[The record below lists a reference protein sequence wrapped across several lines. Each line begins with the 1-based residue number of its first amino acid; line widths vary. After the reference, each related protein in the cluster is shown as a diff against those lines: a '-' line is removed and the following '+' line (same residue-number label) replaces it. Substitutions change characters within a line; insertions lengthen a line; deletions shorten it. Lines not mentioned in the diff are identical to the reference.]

1 MKSITLTQPLYDYLL
16 AHSLRETD
24 VQRSLRQDTAKRP
37 MALMQAPPEEA
48 QFLALLVELIGARNC
63 LEVGVFTG
71 YSTLAMALALPED
84 GRIIACDIDEETTA
98 IARDYWRQAGV
109 DERIDLRIGDAR
121 KTLQDLIEDGN
132 AGQVDMAFL
141 DADKTGY
148 AEYYEQILTLLR
160 PRGLL
165 VIDNVL
171 WNGAVADPA
180 KSNESTDALRA
191 LNKQLHTDQR
201 ITLSMLPV
209 GDGLT
214 LAVKRG

>member
-1 MKSITLTQPLYDYLL
+1 MKSISLTPHLYDYLL

-24 VQRSLRQDTAKRP
+24 VQRRLREETETRP

-48 QFLALLVELIGARNC
+48 QFLALLIELIDARRC

-71 YSTLAMALALPED
+71 YSTLAMALALPKD
-84 GRIIACDIDEETTA
+84 GRIVACDIDEETTA
-98 IARDYWRQAGV
+98 VARRYWREAGV
-109 DERIDLRIGDAR
+109 DQRVDLRIGDAR
-121 KTLQDLIEDGN
+121 ETLRGLIDSGESGRY
-132 AGQVDMAFL
+132 DMAFL

-148 AEYYEQILTLLR
+148 ADYYEQILTLLR

-191 LNKQLHTDQR
+191 LNKMLHADNR
-201 ITLSMLPV
+201 ITLSVLPV
-209 GDGLT
+209 GDGVT

>member
-1 MKSITLTQPLYDYLL
+1 MKSISLTPVLYDYLL

-24 VQRSLRQDTAKRP
+24 VQRRLREETETRP

-48 QFLALLVELIGARNC
+48 QFLALLIELIDARRC

-84 GRIIACDIDEETTA
+84 GRIIACDIDPETTA
-98 IARDYWRQAGV
+98 VGERYWREAGV
-109 DERIDLRIGDAR
+109 EQRIDLRIGDAR
-121 KTLQDLIEDGN
+121 ETLQSLIDDGET
-132 AGQVDMAFL
+132 GSYDMAFI

-148 AEYYEQILTLLR
+148 AGYYEQILTLLR

-180 KSNESTDALRA
+180 NSNESTEALRA
-191 LNKQLHTDQR
+191 LNAKLHTDDR
-201 ITLSMLPV
+201 ISLSLLPV
-209 GDGLT
+209 GDGIT
-214 LAVKRG
+214 LALKRP